1 MDNAPSGCDVVCEN
15 SSPSG
20 FTASN
25 RLLSRLEPLHTL
37 VLSRTRWFSLMLTKL
52 YTKNFVCIWGYYDYR
67 FNEDSS
73 YEEPVATYSPEPIAI
88 CSPERPLSYNDQQ
101 SESSLPRL
109 LANDIDTIFSGFPP
123 SFTELLTNCSTET
136 EKGYSSKLTFITKFS
151 HL

>member
-1 MDNAPSGCDVVCEN
+1 
-15 SSPSG
+15 
-20 FTASN
+20 
-25 RLLSRLEPLHTL
+25 
-37 VLSRTRWFSLMLTKL
+37 MLTKL

-88 CSPERPLSYNDQQ
+88 CSPERPLSYDDQQ

-136 EKGYSSKLTFITKFS
+136 EKGYSSKLTFITNIFPFIIAWPLISPYYIRFAEQHTQGVDAKPALNEVIF
-151 HL
+151 